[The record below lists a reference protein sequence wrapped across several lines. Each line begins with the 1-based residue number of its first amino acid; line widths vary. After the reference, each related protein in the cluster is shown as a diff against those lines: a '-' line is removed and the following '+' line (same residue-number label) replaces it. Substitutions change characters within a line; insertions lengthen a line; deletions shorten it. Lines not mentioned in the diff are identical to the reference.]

1 MRGKI
6 CIVTGANSGI
16 GKVTAT
22 ELARRGATVVMACR
36 SQARGAAAAVE
47 VRQESGSDKVSVLA
61 CDLSSSASVRQF
73 AAAFRR
79 QFDRLDVL
87 VNNAGMYFYD
97 RQVTAEGL
105 EMTFAV
111 NHLGH
116 FLLTNLLLDL
126 LKAGAPSRVVTV
138 SSGAHTMGRLDL
150 DDLQNAKGR
159 FRGFSVYS
167 ESKLCNVLFTYE
179 LARQLA
185 GTGVTANCL
194 HPGFVRTNFGRN
206 NGKLSTVVSYLV
218 SPFALNVQ
226 AGAQTSI
233 YLATAPEVA
242 EVSGQ
247 YFVKSQPAR
256 SSAAS
261 YDTAL
266 QRGLWAKSLV
276 LAGLSG

>member
-1 MRGKI
+1 MQGKI

-47 VRQESGSDKVSVLA
+47 IRQESGSDKVSVLA

-73 AAAFRR
+73 AEAFRR

-97 RQVTAEGL
+97 RQKTAEGL

-256 SSAAS
+256 SSAVS

-276 LAGLSG
+276 LAGLSA

>member
-1 MRGKI
+1 MQGKI